1 MTPRIN
7 LAAPNEGIEAT
18 RAADKW
24 AQTKLEPKLIGL
36 VKTRASQINGC
47 TFCLH
52 THSGEAFKHGET
64 PFPSAA
70 FEGEIKGRITGKVR
84 SGVEYLH
91 LRADGRTDLDGS

>member
-64 PFPSAA
+64 PFPSAFDRWMA
-70 FEGEIKGRITGKVR
+70 G
-84 SGVEYLH
+84 
-91 LRADGRTDLDGS
+91 LRLILEPRAGSTS